1 MLQAIF
7 SGPILDGAFENFWR
21 YAGFQARQHFG
32 PRPRV
37 NRVPHFRLAAASSSF
52 FMACG
57 VIIIRMD
64 LHGKF
69 FIRENKFYEQR
80 KRAIRRINS
89 RPSPKRR
96 QSAPHVAKLLPRERS
111 GCEAAV
117 HAGHP
122 RFAQWLGQIGF
133 FGERTAQS
141 ASAPRSRTEKRFQSR
156 GAQRGA
162 ARIHAALPKKRAR
175 RRRPSSIR
183 SIEVA

>member
-7 SGPILDGAFENFWR
+7 SGTILDGEFENFWR

-57 VIIIRMD
+57 VIILRMD
-64 LHGKF
+64 VHGKF

-89 RPSPKRR
+89 RPSPQRR

-133 FGERTAQS
+133 FGEQRRQS
-141 ASAPRSRTEKRFQSR
+141 ASAPGGAGLRRSAPSKWRRR
-156 GAQRGA
+156 GAK
-162 ARIHAALPKKRAR
+162 IPAR
-175 RRRPSSIR
+175 RKPRP
-183 SIEVA
+183 E